1 MQNTSKPTSAWER
14 VRGHERPRTAFEHA
28 IRTGRL
34 TQGYVLSGPEGIGKQ
49 LFARGLAQV
58 LLCQEPARNT
68 LTPCGECPGC
78 RSFLGGAHPDFHF
91 VQRDPGKREVTIE
104 KMLGPKEQ
112 RGRAGLCH
120 DLSLRP
126 HEGSRKIAV
135 INDAD
140 SMNDEAANALLK
152 TLEEPPERAVILL
165 IASNYDALL
174 PTIRSRCQVVRFD
187 PLPDDILAALII
199 EQGLATTPEEA
210 AALTALANGSL
221 AVAKHLAAPACR
233 DLRRK
238 LLTALSQRQ
247 WNGIGVA
254 RDLAAAVEEAAG
266 DVPEQRLL
274 ATWLLRAAI
283 EFYRTAL
290 WRVVHPAVAAPG
302 GIVEAVGWVDS
313 QRADTES
320 VVDWLG
326 TLIERCLQAV
336 GHLEQ
341 NVGVAL
347 CLEAALADLAR
358 PMPGTTPSPARR

>member
-1 MQNTSKPTSAWER
+1 MISAWDE
-14 VRGHERPRTAFEHA
+14 VRGHDRPRAAFVHA
-28 IRTGRL
+28 IQSGRL

-58 LLCQEPARNT
+58 LLCKEPGGET
-68 LTPCGECPGC
+68 LAPCGDCTSC
-78 RSFLGGAHPDFHF
+78 RSFLAGSHPDFHF
-91 VQRDPGKREVTIE
+91 VQRDPGKRELSVD
-104 KMLGPKEQ
+104 KLLGPREQ
-112 RGRAGLCH
+112 RGRTGLCH

-140 SMNDEAANALLK
+140 TMNDEAANALLK

-165 IASNYDALL
+165 IANNYDALL

-187 PLPDDILAALII
+187 PLPDDILSALIL
-199 EQGLATTPEEA
+199 EQEFAHSPTEA
-210 AALTALANGSL
+210 AALTALAGGSL

-233 DLRRK
+233 DLRQK
-238 LLTALSQRQ
+238 LIAALSQKQ

-254 RDLAAAVEEAAG
+254 RDLAAAVEDAAS

-274 ATWLLRAAI
+274 ATWLLRAAV

-290 WRVVHPAVAAPG
+290 WRVVHPAVPAPG
-302 GIVEAVGWVDS
+302 GILEAVKWIDS
-313 QRADTES
+313 LPLETDA

-326 TLIERCLQAV
+326 SLIERCLQAV

-347 CLEAALADLAR
+347 CLEAAFADLAR
-358 PMPGTTPSPARR
+358 PMPGTTPSRK

>member
-1 MQNTSKPTSAWER
+1 MKSAWDL
-14 VRGHERPRTAFEHA
+14 VRGHERPKAAFEHA
-28 IRTGRL
+28 IQSGRL

-58 LLCQEPARNT
+58 LFCQEPARDS
-68 LTPCGECPGC
+68 LSPCGECPAC

-91 VQRDPGKREVTIE
+91 VQRDPGKRELSVD
-104 KMLGPKEQ
+104 KLLGPKEQ
-112 RGRAGLCH
+112 RGRTGLCH

-140 SMNDEAANALLK
+140 TMNDEAANALLK

-165 IASNYDALL
+165 IAGNYDALL

-187 PLPDDILAALII
+187 PLPDDVLSELII
-199 EQGLATTPEEA
+199 EQGLATTPTEA

-233 DLRRK
+233 DLRQK
-238 LLTALSQRQ
+238 MLAALSQKQ

-254 RDLAAAVEEAAG
+254 RDLAAAVEEAAS

-274 ATWLLRAAI
+274 ATWLLRAAV

-302 GIVEAVGWVDS
+302 GIVEAVKWIDS
-313 QRADTES
+313 LPLDTDA

-326 TLIERCLQAV
+326 SLIERCLQAV

-347 CLEAALADLAR
+347 CLEAAFADLAR
-358 PMPGTTPSPARR
+358 PMPGTTPVRK

>member
-1 MQNTSKPTSAWER
+1 MKSAWDI
-14 VRGHERPRTAFEHA
+14 VRGHERPRAAFEHA
-28 IRTGRL
+28 IRSGRL
-34 TQGYVLSGPEGIGKQ
+34 TQGYVLSGPEGIGKL

-58 LLCQEPARNT
+58 LLCLELARDP
-68 LTPCGECPGC
+68 LSPCGVCPAC
-78 RSFLGGAHPDFHF
+78 RSFLADAHPDFHF
-91 VQRDPGKREVTIE
+91 VQRDPGKRELSVD
-104 KMLGPKEQ
+104 KLLGPREQ
-112 RGRAGLCH
+112 RGRTGLCH

-126 HEGSRKIAV
+126 HEDSRKIAV

-140 SMNDEAANALLK
+140 TMNDEAANALLK

-187 PLPDDILAALII
+187 PLPDDVLSALII
-199 EQGLATTPEEA
+199 EQGLVTTPTEA

-233 DLRRK
+233 DLRHK
-238 LLTALSQRQ
+238 LLAALSQKQ

-254 RDLAAAVEEAAG
+254 RDLAAAVEEAAS

-274 ATWLLRAAI
+274 ATWLLRAAV

-302 GIVEAVGWVDS
+302 GIIEAVKWIDS
-313 QRADTES
+313 IQVDTEPL
-320 VVDWLG
+320 VDWLG
-326 TLIERCLQAV
+326 SLIERCLQAV

-347 CLEAALADLAR
+347 CLEAAFADLAR
-358 PMPGTTPSPARR
+358 PMPGTAPPRR

>member
-1 MQNTSKPTSAWER
+1 MNSAWDL
-14 VRGHERPRTAFEHA
+14 VRGHERPQAAFEHA
-28 IRTGRL
+28 IRSGRL

-49 LFARGLAQV
+49 LFAKGLAQV
-58 LLCQEPARNT
+58 LLCQEPVRES
-68 LTPCGECPGC
+68 LSPCGICPAC
-78 RSFLGGAHPDFHF
+78 RSFLGGSHPDYHF
-91 VQRDPGKREVTIE
+91 IQRDPGKRELSVD
-104 KMLGPKEQ
+104 KLLGPRDQ
-112 RGRAGLCH
+112 RGRTGLCH

-126 HEGSRKIAV
+126 LANSRKVAV

-140 SMNDEAANALLK
+140 TMNDEAANALLK
-152 TLEEPPERAVILL
+152 TLEEPPERAVLLL

-187 PLPDDILAALII
+187 PLPDDVLSSLLM
-199 EQGLATTPEEA
+199 EQGVVTTPTEA

-233 DLRRK
+233 ELRHK
-238 LLTALSQRQ
+238 LLAALSQRQ

-254 RDLAAAVEEAAG
+254 RDLAGAVEEAAS

-274 ATWLLRAAI
+274 ATWLLRAAV

-290 WRVVHPAVAAPG
+290 WRVAHPAVSAPG
-302 GIVEAVGWVDS
+302 GFAEAVKWIDGMTPDVDGL
-313 QRADTES
+313 
-320 VVDWLG
+320 VDWLG
-326 TLIERCLQAV
+326 SLIERCLQAV

-347 CLEAALADLAR
+347 CLEAAFADLAR
-358 PMPGTTPSPARR
+358 PCPGTAAPTRR